1 MNAMMRFTLR
11 SLRANRV
18 RSLVTIAG
26 VALAA
31 ALLTAVLTTF
41 ISLQSMLYRSEV
53 ATSGSWIAQVQSDAQ
68 EPLEEEARAALADG
82 QISAAAFMQDAGFGE
97 LTQAQQSLNGTYLP
111 IVDFSGD
118 IETLCALQPSEGRL
132 PEKAGEILL
141 FDTWRM
147 GDDALEIGS
156 TLTLPVG
163 ERVAVAASGK
173 EGVEEMPGIPAD
185 GSFAGDAES
194 DGRMIADGAV
204 LNSSIGHL
212 EAELDGGAFDEEL
225 RDTRERTYTV
235 VGFYDR
241 MGSAMANSCGT
252 PALTCD
258 SPGDETA
265 GFTRAFVTMDDV
277 SSTAEVQERLEDAFP
292 GYYAELHSGLLRYMG
307 VRSEDAIWDTF
318 FNIAA
323 ILAAVI
329 IVACVSLIYNAF
341 AISVAERTRQFALLA
356 SVGASQRQRRYAV
369 LVEALAVALV
379 GIPLG
384 VLVGIGGCAATF
396 AALGPMLTMILVG
409 GAAESGVGFTLA
421 VSPWAL
427 ALAAGLTLITVLISA
442 YVPAQR
448 ASRINVIDVLRGTQ
462 GSRASEKGAQQAA
475 AAART
480 GSPWRRR
487 GAAGRLFGIGGA
499 LARINEKRGSTK
511 SGAASVSLALAI
523 VLLMT
528 AGSLSTFLG
537 ALTDAASAEGAR
549 AGDVSVA
556 TMLVSKKYAA
566 EDGAEPTAQAVAEAA
581 NERFAAE
588 AGIFAG
594 AYEALG
600 EVPEAEPLG
609 WTLSGPVPLI
619 VPEAMAGSAL
629 HANDAIQG
637 GPMAGGDYG
646 AMAIITYLDDA
657 SFDSFAAESG
667 LDAAAY
673 HDPDHPR
680 AIGVAQA
687 YGNDGSLY
695 RLMDVLAG
703 PGTVEVLTGA
713 VCNGQAAS
721 RFDISYREGGL
732 AFEPYV
738 ADESGRIKAVEGEA
752 AFATASLDV
761 AAVVPKG
768 PDTVGSAGSN
778 VQLLAPRSLA
788 ATQGFGITGPEF
800 RAFFDAPEGRSGET
814 GQALVDCLGS
824 YLHELPDGESSFL
837 GMTDYAGNRDS
848 NRTLAL
854 VVNVF
859 CLLFT
864 VILTLIALA
873 NVFNTITNSLILRR
887 REFAVMRSVG
897 MSDRQFRSMIL
908 DECTSWCI
916 RGLVPG
922 IIVSVA
928 VSYLLYRAVT
938 GSMAGLAF
946 ALPWTYV
953 ALAAGLCA
961 LAVGISVAY
970 GMRRCRTDSVVEAL
984 RAE

>member
-41 ISLQSMLYRSEV
+41 TSLQSMLYRSEV
-53 ATSGSWIAQVQSDAQ
+53 AISGSWMAQVQSDVL

-82 QISAAAFMQDAGFGE
+82 RISAAAFMQDAGFGE
-97 LTQAQQSLNGTYLP
+97 LTEAQQSLNGTYLP

-118 IETLCALQPSEGRL
+118 VGTLCALQPSEGRL

-147 GDDALEIGS
+147 GEDALEVGS

-163 ERVAVAASGK
+163 ERVAVAAPGK
-173 EGVEEMPGIPAD
+173 GSAEEMPGIPAD

-194 DGRMIADGAV
+194 DGRLIADGTV
-204 LNSSIGHL
+204 LNSSIGYL
-212 EAELDGGAFDEEL
+212 EAELDGGVFNEEL

-241 MGSAMANSCGT
+241 TGSAMANSCGT

-258 SPGDETA
+258 SPADETT

-277 SSTAEVQERLEDAFP
+277 SSTAEVQELLEDAFP
-292 GYYAELHSGLLRYMG
+292 GYYAELHIGLLRYMG
-307 VRSEDAIWDTF
+307 VRSEGAIWDTF

-396 AALGPMLTMILVG
+396 AALGPALTAVLVG
-409 GAAESGVGFTLA
+409 SRTDLDVGFALTVA
-421 VSPWAL
+421 PWVL
-427 ALAAGLTLITVLISA
+427 ILAAGLTLATVLISA

-448 ASRINVIDVLRGTQ
+448 ASRINVIDALRGSQ

-475 AAART
+475 EAARS

-487 GAAGRLFGIGGA
+487 GAAGRLFGIGGT
-499 LARINEKRGSTK
+499 LARINEKRGSSK
-511 SGAASVSLALAI
+511 GGAASVSLALAI

-537 ALTDAASAEGAR
+537 TLADAASAEGAQ
-549 AGDVSVA
+549 AGDVAVMA
-556 TMLVSKKYAA
+556 MLVSKEYAA
-566 EDGAEPTAQAVAEAA
+566 ADGAEPTPEAVADAA
-581 NERFAAE
+581 NARFAAE
-588 AGIFAG
+588 ADIFAG
-594 AYEALG
+594 GYEALR
-600 EVPEAEPLG
+600 EVPDTEPLG
-609 WTLSGPVPLI
+609 WTLSGPAPII
-619 VPEAMAGSAL
+619 VPEAMAGAAM
-629 HANDAIQG
+629 HTTDAIQG
-637 GPMAGGDYG
+637 GPMANGSYG
-646 AMAIITYLDDA
+646 AMAVITYLDDA

-667 LDAAAY
+667 LDATAY

-680 AIGVAQA
+680 AIGVSQA

-695 RLMDVLAG
+695 QLMDVLAG
-703 PGTVEVLTGA
+703 PGTIEVLTGA
-713 VCNGQAAS
+713 VCDGRAAS
-721 RFDISYREGGL
+721 RFDISYGEGGM

-738 ADESGRIKAVEGEA
+738 ADGTGRVKAVAGQTA
-752 AFATASLDV
+752 LATASLDV

-768 PDTVGSAGSN
+768 PDTVGSAGST
-778 VQLLAPRSLA
+778 VQLLVPRSLA
-788 ATQGFGITGPEF
+788 ATQGFGMMGPSF
-800 RAFFDAPEGRSGET
+800 RAFFDAPEGHSGEA
-814 GQALVDCLGS
+814 GQALVDCLGD
-824 YLHELPDGESSFL
+824 YLHGVPDADPAFL
-837 GMTDYAGNRDS
+837 SMMDYAGNRDS
-848 NRTLAL
+848 NRMMAL

-938 GSMAGLAF
+938 ASMRGIAF

-961 LAVGISVAY
+961 LAVGVSVAY
-970 GMRRCRTDSVVEAL
+970 GMRRCRASNVVEAL